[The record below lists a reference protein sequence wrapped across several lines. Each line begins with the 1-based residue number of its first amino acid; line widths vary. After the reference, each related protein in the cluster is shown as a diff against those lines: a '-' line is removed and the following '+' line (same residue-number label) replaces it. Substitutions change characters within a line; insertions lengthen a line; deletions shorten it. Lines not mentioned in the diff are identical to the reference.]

1 MRISDWSSDV
11 CSSDLTVRTRG
22 DVDRIAGEL
31 PAVEHAVVVGGG
43 YIGLEAAAVLTKLGK
58 RVTVLEAVDRVL
70 ARVAGEPLSRFYEGE
85 HRAQGVDVR
94 LGVTVDRIA
103 SAHGRVSGVHL
114 VSGEVLPCQWVI
126 VGIGIVPAIEPLR
139 AAGAQCSNGVDV
151 DGLCRTSLPHI
162 FSAGNLSDHV

>member
-1 MRISDWSSDV
+1 M
-11 CSSDLTVRTRG
+11 
-22 DVDRIAGEL
+22 
-31 PAVEHAVVVGGG
+31 
-43 YIGLEAAAVLTKLGK
+43 IGLPGAAALSKLGK
-58 RVTVLEAVDRVL
+58 RVTFREAVDRVL

-114 VSGEVLPCQWVI
+114 VSGEVLPCQLVI

-139 AAGAQCSNGVDV
+139 AAGAGKSGVQGKSVSVRV
-151 DGLCRTSLPHI
+151 DLGGGRIIKKKTTNKTLH
-162 FSAGNLSDHV
+162 